1 MHISWSSAT
10 TTLSM
15 LPVLFWCSKLGI
27 LLFFHLQTM
36 VLISFDHAPWTSGM
50 NEEECEWR
58 TIVNTENAPVRT
70 MCCRGTKKS
79 ARKAAGNLLISAN
92 YFSRGTPGG
101 LKGFVS
107 ACQRSKIGA
116 VTFSSAES
124 NTNKQSDN
132 GAQEN
137 DNPGGGVFNP
147 RSGLVLVK
155 RSGGSTRTWGI
166 VRKGLQRG
174 KHFSKHIKAE

>member
-1 MHISWSSAT
+1 MHLWGQC
-10 TTLSM
+10 
-15 LPVLFWCSKLGI
+15 V
-27 LLFFHLQTM
+27 
-36 VLISFDHAPWTSGM
+36 V
-50 NEEECEWR
+50 EEQ
-58 TIVNTENAPVRT
+58 
-70 MCCRGTKKS
+70 KS

-107 ACQRSKIGA
+107 ACQRSNIGA

-124 NTNKQSDN
+124 NTNKESDN

-147 RSGLVLVK
+147 RSGLAPVK
-155 RSGGSTRTWGI
+155 RSGGSTRNCYKRAT
-166 VRKGLQRG
+166 V
-174 KHFSKHIKAE
+174 